1 MPVSASVTKSHRSR
15 GQLRQAVTVENLDK
29 AAMRRHKP
37 ATGERRNLTRNRLTG
52 GANLYGDLPVR
63 YPRLAPRARDP
74 QDRLRHTLLK
84 ASERKRLDH
93 MLEFCKAMSH
103 SSKYLLAERIVRRH
117 AMAEDIRWYEF
128 AGYLSLDNALGQIAP
143 SFDEA
148 GKSLQAD
155 LSRPNTIKH
164 DLASVSGHQRHAD
177 AASGNGHIARTLIAR
192 PEKNCADRLVEWN
205 CSHAANAA
213 SRASSPS
220 RTPGQSSRITLNHA
234 VSRSLPSGRT
244 MWDR

>member
-15 GQLRQAVTVENLDK
+15 SQLRQAVTVENLDN

-37 ATGERRNLTRNRLTG
+37 GTGERRNLTRNRLTG
-52 GANLYGDLPVR
+52 GANLYGDLLVR
-63 YPRLAPRARDP
+63 YPRLASRARDP
-74 QDRLRHTLLK
+74 KDRLRHTLLK

-103 SSKYLLAERIVRRH
+103 SSQYLLTERIIRRH
-117 AMAEDIRWYEF
+117 SMAEDIRWYEF

-177 AASGNGHIARTLIAR
+177 AASGNRHIARTLIAR
-192 PEKNCADRLVEWN
+192 PEKNCADRLVERN

-213 SRASSPS
+213 NLASSPS
-220 RTPGQSSRITLNHA
+220 RTPGQSSWITLNHA

-244 MWDR
+244 IWDR